1 MNEIAK
7 QHNDLIDLPLRR
19 FNASEI
25 DILNA
30 ICYRCQEKETKEVVL
45 HFYEIKQL
53 SHYQAKDE
61 KQLIEAID
69 NTNKKLIELNFKVG
83 TEEKFIR
90 FALFPTFE
98 IDARKGTVTVQVHE
112 KFAYLLNEL
121 SGNYTSLELQES
133 AQLKSAYAKAIYKK
147 LRKYRDT
154 GTWRVTLTDFR
165 EYLDIPKSYKIGDL
179 PLKIIRPSI
188 VELAPFFDG
197 LSYETEYR
205 KKAGRGRPAVSG
217 YVFTFKPQPH
227 KEKPQITQESIAK
240 QTGWQKTQFYC
251 PMCHRPVFRKMLEK
265 ENGTYPLYGHTD
277 FKTGNCDF
285 TTFDSADLLRKEHLP
300 APELT
305 EKQKENKA
313 KLAGIIGGL
322 FKK

>member
-45 HFYEIKQL
+45 HFNEIKQL
-53 SHYQAKDE
+53 SHYQAKDDVRFY
-61 KQLIEAID
+61 KDIESMGD
-69 NTNKKLIELNFKVG
+69 KLFSLHMKIG
-83 TEEKFIR
+83 TDREYTKFV
-90 FALFPTFE
+90 LFPTYKVSE
-98 IDARKGTVTVQVHE
+98 EKQTLTVRVAE
-112 KFAYLLNEL
+112 EFAYLLNEL

-133 AQLKSAYAKAIYKK
+133 AQLKSTYAKSIYKK

-154 GTWRVTLTDFR
+154 GIWRVTIEDFR
-165 EYLDIPKSYKIGDL
+165 KYLDIPNSYKIGDL

-188 VELAPFFDG
+188 AELKPFFDG

-217 YVFTFKPQPH
+217 YVFTFKPQAH
-227 KEKPQITQESIAK
+227 REKPQITQESIAK
-240 QTGWQKTQFYC
+240 TTGWQKTQFYC
-251 PMCHRPVFRKMLEK
+251 PRCHRPVFRKMLEN

-277 FKTGNCDF
+277 FKTGSCDF

-305 EKQKENKA
+305 DQQRENKA
-313 KLAGIIGGL
+313 RLAGILGGL

>member
-25 DILNA
+25 DILNV
-30 ICYRCQEKETKEVVL
+30 ICHRCQDEGTKEVVL
-45 HFYEIKQL
+45 PLDKIRQM
-53 SHYQAKDE
+53 SHYQNKNENQFID
-61 KQLIEAID
+61 AIKS
-69 NTNKKLIELNFKVG
+69 TNQKLLQLNFTIG
-83 TEEKFIR
+83 DERKFVQ

-98 IDARKGTVTVQVHE
+98 VDLNKGTLTVQVHE
-112 KFAYLLNEL
+112 NFAFLLNEL
-121 SGNYTSLELQES
+121 SGNYTSIELQES

-154 GTWRVTLTDFR
+154 GIWRVTVEDFR
-165 EYLDIPKSYKIGDL
+165 KYLDIPDSYRSGHIVTKIL
-179 PLKIIRPSI
+179 TPSI
-188 VELAPFFDG
+188 AELKPFFKG
-197 LSYETEYR
+197 LSYETEFR

-227 KEKPQITQESIAK
+227 REKPQITQESIAK

-251 PMCHRPVFRKMLEK
+251 PRCHRPVFRKMLEN
-265 ENGTYPLYGHTD
+265 ENETYPLYGHTD
-277 FKTGNCDF
+277 FKTGGCDF

-300 APELT
+300 TPELT
-305 EKQKENKA
+305 EKQKENRA